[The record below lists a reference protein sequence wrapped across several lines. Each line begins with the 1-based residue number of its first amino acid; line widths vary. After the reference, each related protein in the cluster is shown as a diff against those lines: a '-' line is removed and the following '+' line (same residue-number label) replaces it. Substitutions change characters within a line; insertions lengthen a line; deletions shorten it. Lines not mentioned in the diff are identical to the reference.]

1 MFILN
6 KKQKYLLLF
15 VFCFFTIPGFCD
27 SLIQKIEGSWVPRYV
42 CDETIDYSV
51 WSIKKRDVDGLKIIR
66 DDGIIVEDNNDGTG
80 LFGIVGISR
89 PWKIFSTKTEGNKIF
104 LNAAIIE
111 YDFDGV
117 SVTENVSEN
126 LETITITIVDVE
138 EIIFDNFGYQK
149 GTHFYRIS
157 GPAKIPV
164 KNAKISDNRVRLRV
178 KPNLT
183 CDTWAFLDKDLP
195 VKIKDKSSEPFE
207 IDGEKWYWY
216 KVDNSNYPDG
226 WVYGKYL
233 DIEK

>member
-1 MFILN
+1 MKKNILLFILLTLCLN
-6 KKQKYLLLF
+6 SYSFDEGVFLSKNYINQKYTIRNSGDEKTVDYSSVSIGYNLRNYNIDYIC
-15 VFCFFTIPGFCD
+15 VDGSMPFFI
-27 SLIQKIEGSWVPRYV
+27 IKKEIRNNIMQIEGFYLES
-42 CDETIDYSV
+42 DFQ
-51 WSIKKRDVDGLKIIR
+51 
-66 DDGIIVEDNNDGTG
+66 NNIEE
-80 LFGIVGISR
+80 FI
-89 PWKIFSTKTEGNKIF
+89 
-104 LNAAIIE
+104 NAQHTN
-111 YDFDGV
+111 Y
-117 SVTENVSEN
+117 NYY
-126 LETITITIVDVE
+126 ITIIDND
-138 EIIFDNFGYQK
+138 EIILNDFIYQK
-149 GTHFYRIS
+149 ETHFYRIS

-164 KNAKISDNRVRLRV
+164 KNAKINDNRVRLRV